1 MMHLPPLLFR
11 QRLFLAVLA
20 GSVSLRDAVLGIA
33 FFFLLLVVPR
43 RERAVRYGLLAAAFC
58 LGFCITF
65 LAQPEAPDCPSWASV
80 PGKSVVAEGR
90 VASVT
95 GLPGG
100 RVRVLLE
107 GLHPVKELPALPE
120 AAEKAMRKALER
132 KVAMPAPGGKDYPG
146 EVFEDSASPVPGR
159 VSLTL
164 DTVCLEH
171 VGRPV
176 PGQSLRALMRIYPV
190 SGSVNPGSSGIAGY
204 WADRD
209 VWHNARLN
217 RSRYIPV
224 FLELEEGEGW
234 IYRAELLRERWRG
247 VLLRALADSPEEKD
261 NFPEK
266 EADRPDGPAPLFS
279 QGRAML
285 AALLFGDRSLL
296 APETV
301 DVFTRAGLVH
311 SLALS
316 GQHLALAAMV
326 GTVLIF
332 LLSHTFHGLFLVRPR
347 RVLVVSA
354 GIPFALA
361 YLFLGGAPFS
371 LLRASFMML
380 AAAFFLC
387 LRRSAAPLD
396 ALFAAALLLFLFHP
410 LVAFDLSAQL
420 SVLAVSGI
428 LLIMPLSAA
437 LQKRFPSRPQ
447 GRGKAPF
454 SLPRR
459 VVHGVIRWAGIM
471 LLLSSAAQAAVLP
484 VLVSVFGVV
493 SIHVWA
499 NLLWLPLLTFITL
512 PCAAL
517 GLVFLVVFGEQ
528 PLSSLLFELAAF
540 PADTVLDFLFFLKDY
555 GWLPFL
561 QCPRPSSLSS
571 LGYGAVLVGLA
582 LAAQDALCGKKAGAA
597 AKRLLVA
604 GVFLI
609 PAGQVPVW
617 VDDMLARHEERVTLT
632 LFDVGQGQAVLL
644 EYPGGR
650 VLVDG
655 GGSNSPFFDVG
666 RSILAP
672 ELTIGRFPR
681 LDAVFVSHGDVDH
694 TRGLRWIL
702 EHFDVGSLYWSSFSA
717 ESDDAEVLA
726 LRETAL
732 RRGIPEKVLFR
743 GDVLT
748 LSRGLCLEV
757 LWPDMRELTT
767 LHRKKKPTDNEASLA
782 LRLTRN
788 GKGLAFLCGDMTTLS
803 LRRLVETEQNLRSE
817 VLVLPHHGAASSF
830 QTKFY
835 DAVRPDMALC
845 SAAAFHHFGF
855 PSRKVRD
862 EMERRNIPLKS
873 TTELGGIRVRWT
885 KQGGMEIIPSC
896 EVHEKSRSL
905 P

>member
-1 MMHLPPLLFR
+1 MTSLSILPSLLFR
-11 QRLFLAVLA
+11 QRLVLAVLA
-20 GSVSLRDAVLGIA
+20 GAVSLRDVALGIA
-33 FFFLLLVVPR
+33 FFFLLLAIPR
-43 RERAVRYGLLAAAFC
+43 RERALRYVLLGAAFC

-65 LAQPEAPDCPSWASV
+65 LAQPEAPACPSWASI

-90 VASVT
+90 VDSVT

-107 GLHPVKELPALPE
+107 GLRPVKELPSLPE
-120 AAEKAMRKALER
+120 AAEKAMRKALDR
-132 KVAMPAPGGKDYPG
+132 KVAIAAPGGKDYPG
-146 EVFEDSASPVPGR
+146 EVFEDSTSPVPGL
-159 VSLTL
+159 VSITL
-164 DTVCLEH
+164 DAVALEH

-176 PGQSLRALMRIYPV
+176 PGQSMRALMRIYPV
-190 SGSVNPGSSGIAGY
+190 SGSVNPGSSGLAEY

-209 VWHNARLN
+209 VWHNARLSK
-217 RSRYIPV
+217 SRYLPV
-224 FLELEEGEGW
+224 FLEIEEGEGW
-234 IYRAELLRERWRG
+234 ISRAALLRERWRG
-247 VLLRALADSPEEKD
+247 ALLRALAVSPDEEDSSPETES
-261 NFPEK
+261 
-266 EADRPDGPAPLFS
+266 AMSGGATPLFS

-285 AALLFGDRSLL
+285 VALLFGDRSLL

-316 GQHLALAAMV
+316 GQHLALAAMA
-326 GTVLIF
+326 GAALIF
-332 LLSHTFHGLFLVRPR
+332 LFSRLFHGLFLVRPR

-387 LRRSAAPLD
+387 LRRSVAPLD

-410 LVAFDLSAQL
+410 LVVFDLSAQL
-420 SVLAVSGI
+420 SVLAVAGI
-428 LLIMPLSAA
+428 LLIMPLNAA
-437 LQKRFPSRPQ
+437 LLKRFPSRPP
-447 GRGKAPF
+447 GKRRAPF
-454 SLPRR
+454 SPQRR
-459 VVHGVIRWAGIM
+459 IAHAFIRWAGTM
-471 LLLSSAAQAAVLP
+471 LLLSFAAQVAVLP

-493 SIHVWA
+493 SLHVWA

-517 GLVFLVVFGEQ
+517 GLVFLVVFGDQ
-528 PLSSLLFELAAF
+528 PFSSLLFELAAF
-540 PADTVLDFLFFLKDY
+540 PADAVLELLFFLKAG
-555 GWLPFL
+555 GWLPFI
-561 QCPRPSSLSS
+561 QCLRPSSLSS
-571 LGYGAVLVGLA
+571 LGYGAVFVGLA
-582 LAAQDALCGKKAGAA
+582 LAAQAALCGKKAGASVT
-597 AKRLLVA
+597 KLFVA
-604 GVFLI
+604 GALLM
-609 PAGQVPVW
+609 PAGHIPVW
-617 VDDMLARHEERVTLT
+617 VDDVLARSEERVTLT

-672 ELTIGRFPR
+672 ELTAGSLPR
-681 LDAVFVSHGDVDH
+681 LEAVFVSHGDVDH

-702 EHFDVGSLYWSSFSA
+702 DHFDVGCLYWSPFSA
-717 ESDDAEVLA
+717 ESEDEEVLA
-726 LRETAL
+726 LREIVR
-732 RRGIPEKVLFR
+732 RRGIPEKVLSR

-748 LSRGLCLEV
+748 LGRNLRLEV
-757 LWPDMRELTT
+757 VWPDMAILPT

-788 GKGLAFLCGDMTTLS
+788 GEGLALLCGDMTTTA
-803 LRRLVETEQNLRSE
+803 LRRLVETGQDIRAQ

-830 QTKFY
+830 QTRFY
-835 DAVRPDMALC
+835 DAVNPDVALS

-855 PSRKVRD
+855 PSRKVRE
-862 EMERRNIPLKS
+862 EMARRSIPLKS
-873 TTELGGIRVRWT
+873 TTELGGIRVMWK
-885 KQGGMEIIPSC
+885 KQGTMDMIPSC
-896 EVHEKSRSL
+896 EASR
-905 P
+905 